1 MVNCCIT
8 QKLTIEFVHLFQL
21 RLMQSIRES
30 IEQQRFPEFVRNFI
44 CSMYPSKEYPQWIVD
59 ALAAVNILLD
69 VKKVAAEN

>member
-1 MVNCCIT
+1 
-8 QKLTIEFVHLFQL
+8 
-21 RLMQSIRES
+21 MQSIRDS